1 VHGFWPVAAAQAEVA
16 AANAVGDVRRYEP
29 PPAVTILKGIGIP
42 VTSIGDV
49 EGTAETEELAW
60 ESSEDEIRYRK
71 LVLRDERLD
80 GAVLMGRWPE
90 TQSVLD
96 AVASHAEVAGVLERL
111 PAGDLIALTAG

>member
-1 VHGFWPVAAAQAEVA
+1 
-16 AANAVGDVRRYEP
+16 
-29 PPAVTILKGIGIP
+29 VTILKGIGLP

-49 EGTAETEELAW
+49 EGTADTEELAW
-60 ESSEDEIRYRK
+60 ESSEDEIRYWK

-96 AVASHAEVAGVLERL
+96 AVASHAEVAGVLETLR
-111 PAGDLIALTAG
+111 AGDLTALTAG